1 MEEQDII
8 PTIDMLLVEIDAVI
22 AALNDQGAH
31 LFSEGKYD
39 QARALLNK
47 VEGITGFRGKVLC
60 LKADWKSLR
69 MPAVVKG
76 ALKDMGDAGARVRS
90 RPLKPGL
97 KTPPDAFRY
106 PILEA
111 LDRLE
116 GAGRVRDVFRVL
128 EEILSE
134 QLNTYDYQPLPSDPN
149 SVRWRSTAHR
159 ARYEMVR
166 EGLLA
171 DDSPRGVWEIT
182 DAGREALKHAKDNP
196 DMQRKLFGGG
206 ES

>member
-8 PTIDMLLVEIDAVI
+8 PTIDMLLDEIDAVI
-22 AALNDQGAH
+22 AALNDQGAK

-39 QARALLNK
+39 EARALLNK

-60 LKADWKSLR
+60 LRDDWKSLR
-69 MPAVVKG
+69 VPPVIRGNMK
-76 ALKDMGDAGARVRS
+76 ARGERSGRARS

-97 KTPPDAFRY
+97 KTSPEAFHY

-111 LDRLE
+111 LARLD
-116 GAGRVRDVFRVL
+116 GTGRVRDVFRLL

-134 QLNTYDYQPLPSDPN
+134 QLNIYDYQPLPSDPN
-149 SVRWRSTAHR
+149 SVRWKSTAHW
-159 ARYEMVR
+159 ARYEMVQ

-171 DDSPRGVWEIT
+171 EDSPRGIWEIT
-182 DAGREALKHAKDNP
+182 DAGREALKHARENP
-196 DMQRKLFGGG
+196 EMQRKLLFVA

>member
-8 PTIDMLLVEIDAVI
+8 PTIDILLVEIDAVI

-60 LKADWKSLR
+60 LKSDWKSLR
-69 MPAVVKG
+69 VPAVVKG

-134 QLNTYDYQPLPSDPN
+134 QLNTYPCPRTRIPCDGGLPLTGRAM
-149 SVRWRSTAHR
+149 RWSGRGCWRTIPPAGCGRSP
-159 ARYEMVR
+159 MP
-166 EGLLA
+166 G
-171 DDSPRGVWEIT
+171 
-182 DAGREALKHAKDNP
+182 GR
-196 DMQRKLFGGG
+196 R
-206 ES
+206 